1 MHTYTLVRVVT
12 YASWVTPSVPP
23 HRPQIIFGK
32 NLCEPCGPSRRS
44 PLQPTKPGPI
54 STSLPANARGVC
66 SATVTSCLVNAAS
79 TPMLSWDTTAHLPFT
94 APEVV
99 PLSHTLIRDRI
110 EPSLESV
117 LKAEEHVGLI
127 PTHVDVAIAPHDPH
141 VAWTAIIRSFRTH
154 RAKLRR

>member
-1 MHTYTLVRVVT
+1 MHGEDGAAVT
-12 YASWVTPSVPP
+12 
-23 HRPQIIFGK
+23 
-32 NLCEPCGPSRRS
+32 
-44 PLQPTKPGPI
+44 
-54 STSLPANARGVC
+54 
-66 SATVTSCLVNAAS
+66 VNAAL

-110 EPSLESV
+110 EPSLKSV
-117 LKAEEHVGLI
+117 LKVEEQVGLI

-154 RAKLRR
+154 RQSSGDDALQDGSGANMRETEEGFILGYREGRHPQ